1 MARYSEARGLSIS
14 SGQVLRWQNGIPDAS
29 PMSSFHHTRVKLI
42 NTLSRGDLIKR
53 RAAEDGYRQPT
64 PYHHQAH
71 VPGFIAG
78 SYEIGQ
84 TWQWGGV
91 TTVAVATGQ
100 VSWTGSDV
108 GGSSVSNANILDPSP
123 HDLVS
128 VPTSVKNSVKSKL
141 RKRIKDEQWNA
152 AVMLREMK
160 DSVDLIASSARK
172 LQNAMLCAVRKDWKG
187 VAYWLGVP
195 LKKFKD
201 GTKPA
206 EAWLEFHFGWAPIVS
221 DMVDAAN
228 FLATVGEHKPRLRV
242 AAGARIKD
250 TGTAKNTTLRIPG
263 GNTLFGGDWP
273 LTQKIRLETL
283 TDYKV
288 ICWYELDQGWLRD
301 LSKIGFTNPVS
312 LIYNTTA
319 FSWLFEWLIPLGE
332 VLSGLDA
339 TIGLKFL
346 SGTETTYREASL
358 KVVGDPV
365 INIKAGT
372 MYPGQRLTR
381 PPVAEFVV
389 RGGSRSDS
397 SRVVLT
403 STPIPSFLWI
413 ENPFSPWRIATSA
426 ALMRQLVPGFRSK

>member
-1 MARYSEARGLSIS
+1 MARYSEAQGLSIS
-14 SGQVLRWQNGIPDAS
+14 SGQVQNYRNGIPDSNPA
-29 PMSSFHHTRVKLI
+29 SSFRYVRDKQI
-42 NTLSRGDLIKR
+42 NTLTRGDLIRR
-53 RAAEDGYRQPT
+53 RADKDGYRQPT
-64 PYHHQAH
+64 PYMHQSW

-78 SYEIGQ
+78 TYTIGQ
-84 TWQWGGV
+84 TWNWAGK
-91 TTVAVATGQ
+91 TVVAIGTGQ

-108 GGSSVSNANILDPSP
+108 GGTGSSAHLLDPSIS
-123 HDLVS
+123 DLVS
-128 VPTSVKNSVKSKL
+128 VPTSVKNAVKSKL
-141 RKRIKDEQWNA
+141 RKRIKEEQWNA

-160 DSVDLIASSARK
+160 DSVNLIASSAKK

-221 DMVDAAN
+221 DMVGAAN

-242 AAGARIKD
+242 AAGARLKD
-250 TGTAKNTTLRIPG
+250 TGTAKVTTLRIPG
-263 GNTLFGGDWP
+263 GNTDFGGNWP
-273 LTQKIRLETL
+273 LKQRMRLETL
-283 TDYKV
+283 TDYKI

-301 LSKIGFTNPVS
+301 LAKIGFTNPAE

-319 FSWLFEWLIPLGE
+319 FTWLIEWLIPLGE

-346 SGTETTYREASL
+346 SGTETTYQKASL
-358 KVVGDPV
+358 KMVGDPV
-365 INIKAGT
+365 ANITAGT
-372 MYPGQRLTR
+372 NYPRQRLDR

-389 RGGSRSDS
+389 RGGSRTHS

-403 STPIPSFLWI
+403 NTPFPSFLWI

-426 ALMRQLVPGFRSK
+426 ALMRQLVPGLRSK

>member
-1 MARYSEARGLSIS
+1 MARYSEAQGLSIS
-14 SGQVLRWQNGIPDAS
+14 SGQVQNYRNGVPDPS
-29 PMSSFHHTRVKLI
+29 PASSFHYVRDKQI
-42 NTLSRGDLIKR
+42 NTLTRGDLIRR
-53 RAAEDGYRQPT
+53 RADKDGYRQPT
-64 PYHHQAH
+64 PYMHQSW

-78 SYEIGQ
+78 TYTIGQ
-84 TWQWGGV
+84 TWNWAGK
-91 TTVAVATGQ
+91 TVVAIGTGQ

-108 GGSSVSNANILDPSP
+108 GGTGSSAYLLDPSVN
-123 HDLVS
+123 DLVS
-128 VPTSVKNSVKSKL
+128 VPTSVKNAVKSKL
-141 RKRIKDEQWNA
+141 RKRIKEEQWNA

-160 DSVDLIASSARK
+160 DSVNLIASSAKK

-242 AAGARIKD
+242 AAGARLKD
-250 TGTAKNTTLRIPG
+250 TGTAKVTTLRIPG
-263 GNTLFGGDWP
+263 GNTDFGGNWP
-273 LTQKIRLETL
+273 LKQRMRLETL
-283 TDYKV
+283 TDYKI

-301 LSKIGFTNPVS
+301 LAKIGFTNPAE
-312 LIYNTTA
+312 LIYNTAA
-319 FSWLFEWLIPLGE
+319 FTWLTEWLIPLGE

-346 SGTETTYREASL
+346 SGTETTYQKASL
-358 KVVGDPV
+358 KMVGDPV
-365 INIKAGT
+365 VNITAGT
-372 MYPGQRLTR
+372 NYPGQRLDR

-389 RGGSRSDS
+389 RGGSRTQS

-403 STPIPSFLWI
+403 STPFPSFLWI

-426 ALMRQLVPGFRSK
+426 ALMRQLVPGLRSK